1 MGTDPFSA
9 RFLHKTQDSKP
20 TEPPPFMLRFR
31 RSIRQRLRVF
41 SPTSL
46 LPCLMVVGAYST
58 GTTDAQGEEQAPA
71 PLTQVASLPET
82 HRDFLRVSC
91 FECHDSASQEGQ
103 LDLEKISFDLRSIES
118 AARWQKVLDAINS
131 GEMPPKHAPQ
141 PTAKSK
147 ADFLEALSDKMV
159 TARQVLSDSGGIIT
173 MRRLNRR
180 EYANTIR
187 TLLGV
192 AVEIDALPS
201 DAAPGSFDTSG
212 SSLYISSDQIEKYL
226 SLGRQAVSTLIA
238 RHTNL
243 EQIQLHEECE
253 TETNRAIKK
262 RRDQLL
268 KRHNLAEQWR
278 KSDGRPPTDFG
289 YIDASRVKFEEGQ
302 YKNSF
307 PAYDA
312 YLNFPP
318 TSTGV
323 AFTVA
328 QAGAMVNYTSVPA
341 TAPAGEYLVRIRAGR
356 LPNAPPQRSYIEYG
370 NVAPGARTGEM
381 VVRGYHKISGTYEK
395 PEIIEFPL
403 TINHANERK
412 IGFRERQPNT
422 RDAARTVFKNARK
435 KGKALPPPAIW
446 LDWVEI
452 IGPINR
458 NQTQK
463 HFDRL
468 FTSIN
473 DGNELQNARTI
484 LKQFAERA
492 FRSKQPSENYLD
504 RLEQLYSEERK
515 SGLNFKRALVTP
527 LAVILSSPSFLYLQE
542 PNDSPQRRALTDQEL
557 AVRLSYLLW
566 SGPPDQR
573 LLHLARKGELRKPT
587 ILKEE
592 TDRLLADPRSMEFV
606 RSFTHQWL
614 QMERLDF
621 FQFNFLRYPQFDES
635 LKMAAKEEVFQTF
648 GSLLRHGES
657 LGKLIKSDQIVINE
671 ILADYYGLSGVSG
684 NDFKRL
690 PIPPTS
696 PRGGLLGMAAI
707 LAMGSDGERASPVE
721 RGAWVLRKV
730 LHNPPPPAPANV
742 PQLSRLSDKLL
753 PIREL
758 QAAHMEEPQCAQ
770 CHRKIDP
777 IGFGLHNFDATGQWR
792 DKEKVSLIANKK
804 VRKEKTHVIDPS
816 GTLPN
821 GDEFADF
828 FELRDQIAKQEQNFA
843 RGFSES
849 LIEYG
854 LGRPYGFSD
863 RTLADE
869 ILAVAS
875 PQSNRISAFIH
886 ALVQSK
892 AFQQK

>member
-1 MGTDPFSA
+1 
-9 RFLHKTQDSKP
+9 
-20 TEPPPFMLRFR
+20 MLQSHR
-31 RSIRQRLRVF
+31 IIQRVLNVF
-41 SPTSL
+41 SLAST
-46 LPCLMVVGAYST
+46 LPFLMFIAAPALGIAN
-58 GTTDAQGEEQAPA
+58 GQEKKQAPSTESEA
-71 PLTQVASLPET
+71 ASLPET
-82 HRDFLRVSC
+82 KRDFLRDYC
-91 FECHDSASQEGQ
+91 FECHDSANQEGQ
-103 LDLEKISFDLRSIES
+103 FDFEKISFDLSNIES

-131 GEMPPKHAPQ
+131 GEMPPEEATQ
-141 PTAKSK
+141 PTAQSK
-147 ADFLEALSDKMV
+147 ADFLEALSGKMV
-159 TARQVLSDSGGIIT
+159 IARQILSDSGGVIT

-192 AVEIDALPS
+192 DVELDELPS
-201 DAAPGSFDTSG
+201 DADPGSFDTSG

-238 RHTNL
+238 SQTNRKK
-243 EQIQLHEECE
+243 IDLHKECE
-253 TETNRAIKK
+253 TETNRVIKK
-262 RRDQLL
+262 KRDQLL
-268 KRHNLAEQWR
+268 KRHNLAEDWR
-278 KSDGRPPTDFG
+278 KSEGRPPTDFG
-289 YIDASRVKFEEGQ
+289 YIDASRVQFEEGQ
-302 YKNSF
+302 YKRSF

-312 YLNFPP
+312 YLKFPP
-318 TSTGV
+318 TKTGV
-323 AFTVA
+323 AFTVS
-328 QAGAMVNYTSVPA
+328 QAGAMVDYTSLPT
-341 TAPAGEYLVRIRAGR
+341 TAPAGEYLVRIRVGR
-356 LPNAPPQRSYIEYG
+356 LPNTSPQRSYIEYG
-370 NVAPGARTGEM
+370 SVAPGARTGEIA
-381 VVRGYHKISGTYEK
+381 VRGHHKITGTYEQ

-403 TINHANERK
+403 TINHGNERK
-412 IGFRERQPNT
+412 IGLRERQPNT
-422 RDAARTVFKNARK
+422 REAARTAFSTARAQ
-435 KGKALPPPAIW
+435 GKDLPPPAIW

-458 NQTQK
+458 NQTKK
-463 HFDRL
+463 HFERL
-468 FTSIN
+468 FPSSE
-473 DGNELQNARTI
+473 DGEELKNARSI

-492 FRSKQPSENYLD
+492 FRSKHPSNTYLD
-504 RLEQLYSEERK
+504 RLEKLYEEERK

-527 LAVILSSPSFLYLQE
+527 MAVILASPSFLYLQE
-542 PNDSPQRRALTDQEL
+542 PNDSSHRRVLTDQEL

-566 SGPPDQR
+566 SSPPDQR
-573 LLHLARKGELRKPT
+573 LLYLASKGKLRKPA
-587 ILKEE
+587 ILREE
-592 TDRLLADPRSMEFV
+592 TDRLLADPRSMKFV

-621 FQFNFLRYPQFDES
+621 FQFNYLLYPQFDES
-635 LKMAAKEEVFQTF
+635 LKMAAREEVFQTF
-648 GSLLRHGES
+648 GSLLRNNES
-657 LGKLIKSDQIVINE
+657 LGQLIKSDHIVINE

-684 NDFKRL
+684 NEFQRV
-690 PIPPTS
+690 PVPPTS

-753 PIREL
+753 SVREL

-792 DKEKVSLIANKK
+792 EEEKVRLIANKK
-804 VRKEKTHVIDPS
+804 VRRAKTHVIDPS

-821 GDEFADF
+821 GDTFANF

-863 RTLADE
+863 RTLADK
-869 ILAVAS
+869 ILAEAGT
-875 PQSNRISAFIH
+875 QGNQISAFIH
-886 ALVQSK
+886 ALVQSE
-892 AFQQK
+892 AFRQK

>member
-1 MGTDPFSA
+1 MATSA
-9 RFLHKTQDSKP
+9 IGP
-20 TEPPPFMLRFR
+20 
-31 RSIRQRLRVF
+31 
-41 SPTSL
+41 
-46 LPCLMVVGAYST
+46 A
-58 GTTDAQGEEQAPA
+58 DAQEGVQNPT
-71 PLTQVASLPET
+71 PQITLASMPESK
-82 HRDFLRVSC
+82 RDFFRAYC
-91 FECHDSASQEGQ
+91 FDCHDSASQEGQ
-103 LDLEKISFDLRSIES
+103 LDLEKISFDLSSIES

-131 GEMPPKHAPQ
+131 GEMPPKDATQ
-141 PTAKSK
+141 PTAHAK
-147 ADFLEALSDKMV
+147 ADFLEALSGKLV
-159 TARQVLSDSGGIIT
+159 IARQILSDTGGVVT

-187 TLLGV
+187 TLLGID
-192 AVEIDALPS
+192 VEIDELPS
-201 DAAPGSFDTSG
+201 DADPGSFDTSG

-226 SLGRQAVSTLIA
+226 GLGRQALSTLID
-238 RHTNL
+238 RHTNRK
-243 EQIQLHEECE
+243 QIDLHSECE

-268 KRHNLAEQWR
+268 KRHNLAEEWR
-278 KSDGRPPTDFG
+278 QSDGRPPTDFG
-289 YIDASRVKFEEGQ
+289 YIDASRVQFEEGQ
-302 YKNSF
+302 YKKSF

-312 YLNFPP
+312 YLKFSPA
-318 TSTGV
+318 STGI
-323 AFTVA
+323 AFTVS
-328 QAGAMVNYTSVPA
+328 QSGAMVNYTSLPA
-341 TAPAGEYLVRIRAGR
+341 TAPTGEYLMRIRAGR

-370 NVAPGARTGEM
+370 SVASGARAGEI
-381 VVRGYHKISGTYEK
+381 VVRGHHKVMGTYEQ

-403 TINHANERK
+403 TINHAGERK
-412 IGFRERQPNT
+412 IGLRERQPNT
-422 RDAARTVFKNARK
+422 RDAARTAFNTARK
-435 KGKALPPPAIW
+435 QGQDLPTPAIW

-458 NQTQK
+458 NQTKK

-468 FTSIN
+468 FPSSQ
-473 DGNELQNARTI
+473 DGDESKDARAI

-504 RLEQLYSEERK
+504 RLEQLYKEERK

-527 LAVILSSPSFLYLQE
+527 LAVILASPSFLYLQE
-542 PNDSPQRRALTDQEL
+542 PNDSSHRRTLTDQEL

-573 LLHLARKGELRKPT
+573 LLYLARKGKLRKPA

-592 TDRLLADPRSMEFV
+592 TERLLADPRSMEFV

-621 FQFNFLRYPQFDES
+621 FQFNFLLYPQFDES
-635 LKMAAKEEVFQTF
+635 MKMAAREEVSETF
-648 GSLLRHGES
+648 ASLLRSDES
-657 LGKLIKSDQIVINE
+657 LGKLVSSDHIVINE
-671 ILADYYGLSGVSG
+671 ILADYYGVSGVRGNEFQRVPVPSG
-684 NDFKRL
+684 
-690 PIPPTS
+690 S
-696 PRGGLLGMAAI
+696 PRGGLLAMAAI

-742 PQLSRLSDKLL
+742 PQLSRLTDKLL
-753 PIREL
+753 SAREM

-792 DKEKVSLIANKK
+792 DEEKVSLVANKK
-804 VRKEKTHVIDPS
+804 IRRRKTHVIDPS

-821 GDEFADF
+821 GDTFANF
-828 FELRDQIAKQEQNFA
+828 FELRDQIAKQEQQFA
-843 RGFSES
+843 RGFSEA
-849 LIEYG
+849 LIAYG

-863 RTLADE
+863 RILTDE
-869 ILAVAS
+869 ILAKAGT
-875 PQSNRISAFIH
+875 QGNQISAFLH
-886 ALVQSK
+886 ALIQSK

>member
-1 MGTDPFSA
+1 MLQSHRTSRRLLYAFSLASILPFLMFIAASA
-9 RFLHKTQDSKP
+9 TN
-20 TEPPPFMLRFR
+20 
-31 RSIRQRLRVF
+31 I
-41 SPTSL
+41 
-46 LPCLMVVGAYST
+46 AN
-58 GTTDAQGEEQAPA
+58 AQEETQAPSTESEA
-71 PLTQVASLPET
+71 ASLPEIK
-82 HRDFLRVSC
+82 RDFLRAYC
-91 FECHDSASQEGQ
+91 FDCHDSANQEGQ
-103 LDLEKISFDLRSIES
+103 LDLEEISFDLSNIES

-131 GEMPPKHAPQ
+131 GEMPPEDATQ
-141 PTAKSK
+141 PTASSK
-147 ADFLEALSDKMV
+147 ADFLEALSGKLV
-159 TARQVLSDSGGIIT
+159 IARQILSDSGGVIT

-192 AVEIDALPS
+192 DIELDELPS
-201 DAAPGSFDTSG
+201 DADPGSFDTSG
-212 SSLYISSDQIEKYL
+212 ASLYISSDQIEKYL

-238 RHTNL
+238 SHTNRK
-243 EQIQLHEECE
+243 QIDLHKECE
-253 TETNRAIKK
+253 TETNRVIKK

-268 KRHNLAEQWR
+268 KRHKLAEDWR

-289 YIDASRVKFEEGQ
+289 YIDASRVQFEEGQ
-302 YKNSF
+302 YKKSF

-312 YLNFPP
+312 YLNLPS

-323 AFTVA
+323 AFTVS
-328 QAGAMVNYTSVPA
+328 QAGAMVNYTSLPT
-341 TAPAGEYLVRIRAGR
+341 TAPAGEYLVRIRVGR
-356 LPNAPPQRSYIEYG
+356 LPHASPQRSYIEYG
-370 NVAPGARTGEM
+370 NAAPGARTGEI
-381 VVRGYHKISGTYEK
+381 VVRGHHKITGTYEQ

-403 TINHANERK
+403 TINHDNERK
-412 IGFRERQPNT
+412 IALRERQPNT
-422 RDAARTVFKNARK
+422 REAARTAFNSARSQ
-435 KGKALPPPAIW
+435 GKDLPPPAIW

-458 NQTQK
+458 NQTKK

-468 FTSIN
+468 FPSSKDSKEFN
-473 DGNELQNARTI
+473 NARFI

-504 RLEQLYSEERK
+504 RLEQLYQEEKK

-527 LAVILSSPSFLYLQE
+527 LAAVLASPSFLYLQE
-542 PNDSPQRRALTDQEL
+542 PNDSIHRRALTDQEL

-573 LLHLARKGELRKPT
+573 LLYLAGKGKLRKPA
-587 ILKEE
+587 ILEEE
-592 TDRLLADPRSMEFV
+592 TERLLADPRSIQFV

-621 FQFNFLRYPQFDES
+621 FQFNFVRYPQFDES
-635 LKMAAKEEVFQTF
+635 MKMAAREEVFQTF
-648 GSLLRHGES
+648 DSLLRNDGS
-657 LGKLIKSDQIVINE
+657 LGKLIKSDHIVINE
-671 ILADYYGLSGVSG
+671 ILADYYGLPGVSG
-684 NDFKRL
+684 NEYQRV
-690 PIPPTS
+690 PVPPTS

-753 PIREL
+753 SVREL

-792 DKEKVSLIANKK
+792 EKEKVRLIANNK
-804 VRKEKTHVIDPS
+804 VRRAKTHVIDPS

-821 GDEFADF
+821 GDTFANF

-863 RTLADE
+863 RTLADK
-869 ILAVAS
+869 ILAEAGT
-875 PQSNRISAFIH
+875 QGNQISAFIH

-892 AFQQK
+892 AFRQK